1 MLQGYR
7 KKDGGRNDIKR
18 ARFAA
23 LKTGVCEVC
32 SINLYGID
40 QTPDGETFPCNI
52 EECPYG

>member
-7 KKDGGRNDIKR
+7 KKDGGRNDEVR
-18 ARFAA
+18 ARIMA
-23 LKTGVCEVC
+23 LKTGTCEVC

-40 QTPDGETFPCNI
+40 QTPDEETFPCNI